1 MVDTGLGHRFD
12 GLAGIGLEVEEM
24 NHLTLSPAFG
34 WPVGGAV
41 AVVLLACAIAQI
53 VLLTTSFQNLTTVF
67 LHGSTGGLV
76 RCLFCIW

>member
-24 NHLTLSPAFG
+24 NHLTLSPALG

-41 AVVLLACAIAQI
+41 AVVL
-53 VLLTTSFQNLTTVF
+53 
-67 LHGSTGGLV
+67 
-76 RCLFCIW
+76 

>member
-24 NHLTLSPAFG
+24 NHLTLSPALG

-53 VLLTTSFQNLTTVF
+53 VLHVRRALTATKPFGHAFGAYCFV
-67 LHGSTGGLV
+67 
-76 RCLFCIW
+76 

>member
-24 NHLTLSPAFG
+24 NHLTLSPALG

-53 VLLTTSFQNLTTVF
+53 VLHVRRRADSDETV
-67 LHGSTGGLV
+67 
-76 RCLFCIW
+76 WA